1 MQTATTQLAHS
12 NMHTSTQTGK
22 EILNIENVCRGFDK
36 TQGEV
41 LVLDGVNL
49 TLHEGEIVG
58 LLGRSGSGK
67 STLLRIICGLIE
79 PSSGSVTYK
88 GQPLRGPAK
97 GVAMVFQTFALF
109 PWLIVL

>member
-1 MQTATTQLAHS
+1 MQTATTPQAQSTMQPDMQTSAATNSATTSS
-12 NMHTSTQTGK
+12 NAGK

-58 LLGRSGSGK
+58 LL
-67 STLLRIICGLIE
+67 
-79 PSSGSVTYK
+79 Y
-88 GQPLRGPAK
+88 
-97 GVAMVFQTFALF
+97 ALAEAR
-109 PWLIVL
+109 LS